1 MKSIRTLVVVSD
13 LHAGSRLGL
22 APAQIKLDDGGYY
35 VPSKEQQVL
44 KSWWDEFW
52 TEFVPRETKGEPYE
66 VVCNGDA
73 VEGVPHGSVS
83 HVSAIMDEHC
93 HAAVDLLR
101 PVVAAPQCSG
111 YWHIRGTEAHVGKS
125 AELEERVARELGA
138 KKSKTGQH
146 ARWELWKKLGPHLI
160 HFLHHV
166 GTTGSA
172 AHEASAV
179 NAELTALLTESA
191 RWGEKAPDALVRCLS
206 DDTEVLTR
214 GGWKDVTTYV
224 PGEDVMEWHP
234 ATGALSWAKPTG
246 YVRNPEEPS
255 MVNIVAKGLDLLVTP
270 DHNMVARARSCKKE
284 AWVYVPAAR
293 FIGRSFTVP
302 VSGRYV
308 GAPVSLT
315 PGEAW
320 VLGLFIADG
329 TWVRRGDRVY
339 AMRICQRVSRAPAI
353 LAKLESIGIPA
364 KVHAGAGTAGNI
376 RWDIRNGKPVV
387 TRQDCVSVYIANKH
401 LNRFIH
407 HLERDKTL
415 TPALMEMTG
424 EVFEAFWAGLMYGDG
439 ADAGGKFFNN
449 NKKLMDQC
457 QELLAKNGYKTK
469 LSCRSWYTR
478 AKDRTVQYCYTLNF
492 TKKTEMQ
499 VDQIRKK
506 THRID
511 GYRGGSWC
519 VTVPSGCILIRR
531 KGSVA
536 VVGNSHRHRAIEV
549 RVPGPKGWRFAC
561 VTPAWQLRTP
571 FAYKVPGARVSSPQ
585 IGGVIIRSVDGYLF
599 TIPFVKHIARD
610 DPE

>member
-73 VEGVPHGSVS
+73 VEGVPHGSVA

-101 PVVAAPQCSG
+101 PVVAASQCSG

-125 AELEERVARELGA
+125 AELEERVARELNA

-191 RWGEKAPDALVRCLS
+191 RWGERAPDALVR
-206 DDTEVLTR
+206 
-214 GGWKDVTTYV
+214 
-224 PGEDVMEWHP
+224 
-234 ATGALSWAKPTG
+234 
-246 YVRNPEEPS
+246 
-255 MVNIVAKGLDLLVTP
+255 
-270 DHNMVARARSCKKE
+270 
-284 AWVYVPAAR
+284 
-293 FIGRSFTVP
+293 
-302 VSGRYV
+302 
-308 GAPVSLT
+308 
-315 PGEAW
+315 
-320 VLGLFIADG
+320 
-329 TWVRRGDRVY
+329 
-339 AMRICQRVSRAPAI
+339 
-353 LAKLESIGIPA
+353 
-364 KVHAGAGTAGNI
+364 
-376 RWDIRNGKPVV
+376 
-387 TRQDCVSVYIANKH
+387 
-401 LNRFIH
+401 
-407 HLERDKTL
+407 
-415 TPALMEMTG
+415 
-424 EVFEAFWAGLMYGDG
+424 
-439 ADAGGKFFNN
+439 
-449 NKKLMDQC
+449 
-457 QELLAKNGYKTK
+457 
-469 LSCRSWYTR
+469 
-478 AKDRTVQYCYTLNF
+478 
-492 TKKTEMQ
+492 
-499 VDQIRKK
+499 
-506 THRID
+506 
-511 GYRGGSWC
+511 
-519 VTVPSGCILIRR
+519 
-531 KGSVA
+531 
-536 VVGNSHRHRAIEV
+536 SHRHRAIEV

-571 FAYKVPGARVSSPQ
+571 FAFKVPGARVSSPQ